1 MTVRVELGD
10 RGYDVHVGAGVR
22 SRVGPVTADTTLAQR
37 VLVVTQQPVADH
49 WLDDVVASVADA
61 GLDVAT
67 LVIPDGE
74 AHKDVATLSMVW
86 EECARRQLRRRDVI
100 VALGGGVV
108 GDLAGFAAATYNR
121 GIDVVQ
127 VPSTLLA
134 MVDSS
139 IGGKTGIDLPGG
151 KNLVGSIHQPT
162 AVVADT
168 DMLAT
173 LPARVLR
180 EGFGE
185 VVKHALLADRKMFK
199 RLVAA
204 GPELVA
210 PGRDLSTLV
219 MANAA
224 IKAAVV
230 SEDEREHGRRAHLN
244 LGHTYAHVLEV
255 LTGLGSWWHGEAV
268 AVGLL
273 VSLALGE
280 ELGHHGRDLR
290 ATTTRLLADIGLPT
304 TAPVLDR
311 DALFEV
317 MARDKKSDGRIR
329 WVVLEGIG
337 KPTLIAPD
345 PDAIEGAIARVEDS
359 NCSWPPTEAGNET
372 VPPARELPTDDT
384 REHSHG

>member
-10 RGYDVHVGAGVR
+10 RGYDVHVGVGVR
-22 SRVGPVTADTTLAQR
+22 SRVGPVTADTTRAQR
-37 VLVVTQQPVADH
+37 ALVVTQQPVADH
-49 WLDDVVASVADA
+49 WLDDVVASIDDA
-61 GLDVAT
+61 GLDTAT

-74 AHKDVATLSMVW
+74 AHKDVATLAMVW

-151 KNLVGSIHQPT
+151 KNLVGAIHQPT

-329 WVVLEGIG
+329 WVVLDRIG
-337 KPTLIAPD
+337 TPTLITPD
-345 PDAIEGAIARVEDS
+345 PAAIEAAIARVEDP
-359 NCSWPPTEAGNET
+359 NCSWPPTDAGTET
-372 VPPARELPTDDT
+372 GSPATELPTDDT
-384 REHSHG
+384 PERSHA